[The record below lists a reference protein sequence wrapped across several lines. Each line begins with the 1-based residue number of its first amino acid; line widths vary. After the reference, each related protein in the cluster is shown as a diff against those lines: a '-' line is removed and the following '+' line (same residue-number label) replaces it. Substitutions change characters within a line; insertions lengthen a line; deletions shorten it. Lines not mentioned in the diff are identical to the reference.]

1 MAPSCTAE
9 SWRHRRVHCA
19 RQTDVYFDA
28 LKSAIMFPQFESR
41 TEGVTAEIHSVRYE
55 MDSSLTIH
63 QIRQIWKRFISVPIH
78 RSLFFFFF
86 FLSHFS
92 KQRKCTKYRVW
103 NLGRLKRI
111 FMREEKVARDADNE
125 NIIRVVWKRW
135 SRAIGSI
142 CVELRNFARI
152 SLRSTRDTIFFYK
165 ISSYYYQI

>member
-63 QIRQIWKRFISVPIH
+63 QIRQIWKRFISILFF
-78 RSLFFFFF
+78 SFFFFF
-86 FLSHFS
+86 RIFRS
-92 KQRKCTKYRVW
+92 KGNIWSIVYEILTW
-103 NLGRLKRI
+103 LKRI

>member
-86 FLSHFS
+86 FFRIFRS
-92 KQRKCTKYRVW
+92 KGNIWSIVYEILTW
-103 NLGRLKRI
+103 LKRI

-135 SRAIGSI
+135 SCAIGSI

-152 SLRSTRDTIFFYK
+152 MFTIKGYEGYDFLL
-165 ISSYYYQI
+165 